1 MPAHV
6 STGSLASVSLKQSSL
21 APQIKTGAVVLA
33 TSLTAAAAQFTMP
46 LPFTA
51 VPFVLTPM
59 VVLLA
64 GAALGSRL
72 GALSQVLY
80 LAAGV
85 AGLPVF
91 APSVTLPPGALR
103 LLGPTGGYLL
113 AYPVAAFVTGWL
125 AERGWD
131 RRYLSSAAA
140 MLLGLAIIFAG
151 GVSWLAVGFSQTL
164 TAAFAAGLVP
174 FIALDTVKVAVGGG
188 GVAGR
193 CGGSPQPDLDSP
205 YVPQTPHP
213 LDHFPIER
221 VSSGRLRLQP
231 A

>member
-1 MPAHV
+1 MPAYTA
-6 STGSLASVSLKQSSL
+6 SGSLVTASLKQSSL
-21 APQIKTGAVVLA
+21 APQIKAGAVVLA
-33 TSLTAAAAQFTMP
+33 TTLTAAAAQFTMP

-80 LAAGV
+80 LAAGA

-140 MLLGLAIIFAG
+140 MLAGLAIIFAG
-151 GVSWLAVGFSQTL
+151 GVSWLAISFSQTL
-164 TAAFAAGLVP
+164 TAAFASGLVP
-174 FIALDTVKVAVGGG
+174 FVALDAVKVA
-188 GVAGR
+188 AAAAI
-193 CGGSPQPDLDSP
+193 L
-205 YVPQTPHP
+205 
-213 LDHFPIER
+213 
-221 VSSGRLRLQP
+221 P
-231 A
+231 AAWRITRST

>member
-1 MPAHV
+1 
-6 STGSLASVSLKQSSL
+6 
-21 APQIKTGAVVLA
+21 
-33 TSLTAAAAQFTMP
+33 MP

-72 GALSQVLY
+72 GALSQMLY
-80 LAAGV
+80 LAAGA

-140 MLLGLAIIFAG
+140 MLLGLADHLRRRRLVARGRLLSVAHRGVRRRSAPVHRAGHRQGRGGGGGAAG
-151 GVSWLAVGFSQTL
+151 GVADSQSR
-164 TAAFAAGLVP
+164 
-174 FIALDTVKVAVGGG
+174 IN
-188 GVAGR
+188 
-193 CGGSPQPDLDSP
+193 
-205 YVPQTPHP
+205 
-213 LDHFPIER
+213 
-221 VSSGRLRLQP
+221 SGT
-231 A
+231 

>member
-1 MPAHV
+1 MPAHA
-6 STGSLASVSLKQSSL
+6 STGSLVSVSLQQSSL
-21 APQIKTGAVVLA
+21 APQIKVGAVVLA

-103 LLGPTGGYLL
+103 LIGPTGGYLL

-151 GVSWLAVGFSQTL
+151 GVSWLALGFAQSP
-164 TAAFAAGLVP
+164 TAALASGLLP
-174 FIALDTVKVAVGGG
+174 FIALDTVKVIAAAAILPTAWKLLGK
-188 GVAGR
+188 
-193 CGGSPQPDLDSP
+193 
-205 YVPQTPHP
+205 T
-213 LDHFPIER
+213 
-221 VSSGRLRLQP
+221 
-231 A
+231 

>member
-1 MPAHV
+1 MPAHA
-6 STGSLASVSLKQSSL
+6 STGSLASVSLKHSSL
-21 APQIKTGAVVLA
+21 APQIKIGAVVLA

-80 LAAGV
+80 LV
-85 AGLPVF
+85 AGAASLPVF

-103 LLGPTGGYLL
+103 LIGPTGGYLL

-151 GVSWLAVGFSQTL
+151 GVSWLAVGFSHTL
-164 TAAFAAGLVP
+164 TAAFAGGLLP
-174 FIALDTVKVAVGGG
+174 FIALDTIKVAVAAA
-188 GVAGR
+188 VLPAAWR
-193 CGGSPQPDLDSP
+193 ITKPDQLGTWKP
-205 YVPQTPHP
+205 E
-213 LDHFPIER
+213 L
-221 VSSGRLRLQP
+221 
-231 A
+231 